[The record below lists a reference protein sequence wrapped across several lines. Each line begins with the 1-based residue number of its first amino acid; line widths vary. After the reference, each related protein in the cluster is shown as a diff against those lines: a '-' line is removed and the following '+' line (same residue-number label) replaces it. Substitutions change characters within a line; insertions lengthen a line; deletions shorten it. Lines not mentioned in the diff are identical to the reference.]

1 MMNIEEFRESYINDD
16 INAEAINT
24 QRYPI
29 EVFIDSAADILKND
43 YSLITDISQCFYEF
57 TKGNRAYKNM
67 RIDAAYLDLPANTL
81 NLLIADFND
90 GEVKNITNEFL
101 NSKTQLLLNY
111 FENCLKGFFVNGEQA
126 NPAVQLARDIRANIG
141 YIYKIHLFV
150 VSTDKLSKAVKT
162 LDLPDYTFGLQTFK
176 VALDVLDIEGIY
188 RSKLAGF
195 TKEDVIIKCS
205 DFGIEGIPCIKAE
218 IETDQYES
226 YLAIVP
232 GQFLADIYKKHNVSL
247 LEANVRSFL
256 KFNGGV
262 NKGIRGTILNEKSRF
277 FTYNNGISTTAKS
290 IELENNPVHGLMI
303 TSFTD
308 LQIINGG
315 QTTATLAATNIKNG
329 ADLSGIFVQMKLTVL
344 KNDDPELIRNIA
356 TYANSQNKV
365 KTADLNS
372 SHPFYVRMEDFSR
385 KLYAPLESGQ
395 LVQQLWFFERA
406 RGQYEQPMMQMTKKQ
421 KDDYKL
427 VRPKDKKF
435 TLTDLSKY
443 MNAAA
448 MLPYYVS
455 WGGEV
460 NAAHFHNNMVK
471 QWNKDNT
478 VFNELFYKELIGKK
492 IMFAYIEHVI
502 SDQQWYQER
511 RAYRPQIVAYTFS
524 KLVYEAQRAKKRIN
538 YRQIWDNQKVSDIF
552 ETDVARIG
560 KLVFDSIYDENR
572 STANIETYCKKE
584 ECWQVIMKQEYQLT
598 DDLTEYLVTSAELD
612 AENARAKKEQRF
624 DNGISDEVYIFNQGS
639 AYWES
644 LIARGKAQEVLV
656 YSEEKT
662 LQAAV
667 NYCNGIYAQLSKFQ
681 VKEIL
686 RIVDKLKENMIV

>member
-1 MMNIEEFRESYINDD
+1 M
-16 INAEAINT
+16 
-24 QRYPI
+24 
-29 EVFIDSAADILKND
+29 
-43 YSLITDISQCFYEF
+43 
-57 TKGNRAYKNM
+57 
-67 RIDAAYLDLPANTL
+67 
-81 NLLIADFND
+81 
-90 GEVKNITNEFL
+90 
-101 NSKTQLLLNY
+101 
-111 FENCLKGFFVNGEQA
+111 
-126 NPAVQLARDIRANIG
+126 
-141 YIYKIHLFV
+141 
-150 VSTDKLSKAVKT
+150 
-162 LDLPDYTFGLQTFK
+162 
-176 VALDVLDIEGIY
+176 
-188 RSKLAGF
+188 
-195 TKEDVIIKCS
+195 
-205 DFGIEGIPCIKAE
+205 
-218 IETDQYES
+218 
-226 YLAIVP
+226 AIVP
-232 GQFLADIYKKHNVSL
+232 GQFLADIYKKHNASL

-656 YSEEKT
+656 YSEGKT